1 MRTIRTGSGEGTT
14 VVAVNVDAAVEVG
27 VDDGDGA
34 MVGDAGGA
42 AVADAEEAATLA
54 DADARSR
61 VTAKA
66 STRGLPFSGTGCSAV
81 STTRPSSAV
90 PMRATP
96 HARKRPRVIK

>member
-1 MRTIRTGSGEGTT
+1 MGACGGMRTIRTGSGEGTT
-14 VVAVNVDAAVEVG
+14 AVAVNVDAAVEVK

-34 MVGDAGGA
+34 MVGDAGGV
-42 AVADAEEAATLA
+42 AVADA
-54 DADARSR
+54 DAGSR

-96 HARKRPRVIK
+96 PARKRPRVIR